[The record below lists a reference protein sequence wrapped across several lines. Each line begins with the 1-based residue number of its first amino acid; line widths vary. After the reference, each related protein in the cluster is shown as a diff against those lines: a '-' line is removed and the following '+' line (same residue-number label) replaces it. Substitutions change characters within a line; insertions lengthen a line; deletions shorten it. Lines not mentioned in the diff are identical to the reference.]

1 MANVAQRVEQNA
13 PGAWYVDDSC
23 IDCELC
29 RESAPDFFTR
39 DDDSGLT
46 YVVRQPVGADEEQAC
61 EAAMSECP
69 VEAIGNDGA

>member
-1 MANVAQRVEQNA
+1 V

-39 DDDSGLT
+39 DDDTGFT
-46 YVVRQPVGADEEQAC
+46 YVVRQPVDADEVQTC
-61 EAAMSECP
+61 EAAMGECP